1 MDIGC
6 VEVSIWILVVLRLV
20 LGLWLYGGK
29 FMEYWLCGGKCM
41 DIGCV
46 EVSVWILVVLRLVYD
61 IGCVETSV
69 WILVVLRL
77 VYGYWL
83 C

>member
-6 VEVSIWILVVLRLV
+6 IEV
-20 LGLWLYGGK
+20 
-29 FMEYWLCGGKCM
+29 
-41 DIGCV
+41 
-46 EVSVWILVVLRLVYD
+46 
-61 IGCVETSV
+61 SV

-83 C
+83 VEVSVWILVVWRSVYGYWLCGG